1 MDDLPELNR
10 EFFEIL
16 ALRELRKVGLEVGA
30 LRLHRRTTLPEPER
44 GYLLELVGVVSRGNW
59 RASVLIACRRQDG
72 PVGKVAVDACNEHL
86 QEAKVEA
93 AILFGAPSF
102 AADALRAADAG
113 GVVLLRVTDGR
124 TAFDTSGWGT
134 PGHYPAWLPAYCA
147 QLVGRDA
154 FGQIQYRL
162 LEAGQ
167 GDLIVSGL
175 QRKGAEH
182 GAGSTTAG
190 RNGPAPGVGG

>member
-1 MDDLPELNR
+1 MDELPELSR

-30 LRLHRRTTLPEPER
+30 LRLHRRTTLPDAER
-44 GYLLELVGVVSRGNW
+44 GFLLELVGVVGRGTW
-59 RASVLIACRRQDG
+59 RASALIACRRQDA
-72 PVGKVAVDACNEHL
+72 PVGKIAVDACREHL
-86 QEAKVEA
+86 QEAKVA
-93 AILFGAPSF
+93 AGVLFAAPAF
-102 AADALRAADAG
+102 TADALAAADESG
-113 GVVLLRVTDGR
+113 LVLVRVTDGR

-162 LEAGQ
+162 LETGH
-167 GDLIVSGL
+167 GDLVVAEL
-175 QRKGAEH
+175 QRKGAKH
-182 GAGSTTAG
+182 GAGSPTAG